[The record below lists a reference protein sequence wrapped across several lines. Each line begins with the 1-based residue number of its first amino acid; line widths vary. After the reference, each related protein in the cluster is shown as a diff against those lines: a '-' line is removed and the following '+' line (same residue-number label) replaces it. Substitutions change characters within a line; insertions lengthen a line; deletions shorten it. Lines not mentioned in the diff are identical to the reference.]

1 MATGTVGV
9 ITGGIDVI
17 YPPENRA
24 LFLQIVDEGLL
35 LAEMCPGTAPCA
47 WGCGD
52 RGSDQIRI
60 TDHAREAG
68 ERGNEVMAIP
78 GSPLDPR

>member
-1 MATGTVGV
+1 MPLVHRGAMATGTVGV

-35 LAEMCPGTAPCA
+35 LAEMCPGTAP
-47 WGCGD
+47 
-52 RGSDQIRI
+52 
-60 TDHAREAG
+60 T
-68 ERGNEVMAIP
+68 
-78 GSPLDPR
+78 PRHFPTRNRTLRLGLW